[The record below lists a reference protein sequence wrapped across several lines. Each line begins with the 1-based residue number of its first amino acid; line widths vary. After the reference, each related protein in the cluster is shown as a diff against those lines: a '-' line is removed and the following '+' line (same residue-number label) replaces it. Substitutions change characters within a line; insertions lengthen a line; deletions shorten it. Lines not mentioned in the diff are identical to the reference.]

1 MSMPTTIST
10 MLDHQPLHYYLFI
23 ISSQPIHHCLQP
35 LHYYLWIMSN
45 ICQLQITKEIKYH
58 LHNYVQ

>member
-23 ISSQPIHHCLQP
+23 IYSQPIHYCLQP
-35 LHYYLWIMSN
+35 FTIIFGS
-45 ICQLQITKEIKYH
+45 CQISASFR
-58 LHNYVQ
+58 